1 MVFPSSSS
9 PKGHPAGPSRRAT
22 GGGRPPGGACAGP
35 GAHCGVGPAWV
46 ARGLFPAEQPSN
58 PATGAKSE
66 DAQITSV
73 FSSNHRLAC
82 AASRLSALE
91 PSRRRPLEGPPRG
104 QGRRVTGRPSP
115 PRSKSRA
122 ALPDQQPA
130 SLTFP
135 SPTSS
140 SSGSMYDPN
149 DVPDNISGARDD
161 APMEMKPLPTNVPH
175 GDQEEGSPAPDGG
188 EAPPHE
194 RPTCWR
200 RAHGP
205 TGTKRW
211 WLGFR

>member
-1 MVFPSSSS
+1 MWCS
-9 PKGHPAGPSRRAT
+9 PVPAPPRDTRPGPAGARRAA
-22 GGGRPPGGACAGP
+22 GGRPRARVPGQGPTVGWAQPGLPGGF
-35 GAHCGVGPAWV
+35 
-46 ARGLFPAEQPSN
+46 FPPSN
-58 PATGAKSE
+58 PATQPPERRARTLRLS
-66 DAQITSV
+66 QF

-115 PRSKSRA
+115 PRSRNRA

-130 SLTFP
+130 SPVFP

-161 APMEMKPLPTNVPH
+161 APMEMKPLPTNVP
-175 GDQEEGSPAPDGG
+175 QSSGS
-188 EAPPHE
+188 
-194 RPTCWR
+194 
-200 RAHGP
+200 
-205 TGTKRW
+205 
-211 WLGFR
+211 LGLFLAFGCGSSCGATPVP